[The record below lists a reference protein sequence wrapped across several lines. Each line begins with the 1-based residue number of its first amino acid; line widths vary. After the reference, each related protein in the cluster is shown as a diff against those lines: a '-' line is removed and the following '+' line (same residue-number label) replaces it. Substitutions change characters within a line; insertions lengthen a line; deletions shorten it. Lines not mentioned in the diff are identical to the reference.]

1 MTAAEAHRGR
11 PAIGPQVN
19 ISIAPDM
26 LARVDEAA
34 KAAGVSRSEWIRQAI
49 SARLDG
55 PKVAA
60 EPAPVTTKAAPAVMA
75 GAAR

>member
-34 KAAGVSRSEWIRQAI
+34 KAAGASRSEWIRQAI

-55 PKVAA
+55 PRWQ
-60 EPAPVTTKAAPAVMA
+60 PNP
-75 GAAR
+75 RQ